1 MKLHPLL
8 VKAVIRGLSDIF
20 IQEKYADK
28 AIEILLKSN
37 PKWGARD
44 RAFIAES
51 IYEIVRY
58 KRRYCAMAGITNP
71 LTEPILWQMFA
82 MYWLSKGQSLP
93 DWKEFYRKQPV
104 EANMLTRLQA
114 SPEIWESYPDW
125 LHATGITELGE
136 VEWLAEMRGM
146 NRPAQVVLRV
156 NTLKTTLPKLQK
168 DLKADQIYTQ
178 TIAGFPDALLLVQ
191 RMNIFRHPLFL
202 SGHFE
207 IQDAASQAVATFTS
221 VEPGMRVVDACAGA
235 GGKTLH
241 LAALMQ
247 NKGKIIAMDV
257 EEYKL
262 QELRKRANR
271 AGISIIETRKIEGS
285 KTLKRLE
292 GMADC
297 LLLDV
302 PCSGT
307 GVLRR
312 NPDAKWKLTPEFITN
327 VKVKQKEILETYS
340 RICGKEGAT
349 IYATCSILPSENEI
363 QVKSFLHVNSNF
375 ILQEA
380 RHLLPSREGFD
391 GFYMAKL
398 IRK

>member
-1 MKLHPLL
+1 
-8 VKAVIRGLSDIF
+8 
-20 IQEKYADK
+20 
-28 AIEILLKSN
+28 
-37 PKWGARD
+37 
-44 RAFIAES
+44 
-51 IYEIVRY
+51 
-58 KRRYCAMAGITNP
+58 
-71 LTEPILWQMFA
+71 
-82 MYWLSKGQSLP
+82 
-93 DWKEFYRKQPV
+93 
-104 EANMLTRLQA
+104 MLTRLQA